1 MRLNPWK
8 LSTFALLAGLV
19 TTTVAPAIA
28 DRQPKM
34 QSALVSLK
42 KARAD
47 LKAATSDKGGHRVRA
62 IGLVEQAMSEV
73 EQGIKFDNHH

>member
-1 MRLNPWK
+1 MRINPWK

-34 QSALVSLK
+34 VSALGSLK
-42 KARAD
+42 KARAE

-62 IGLVEQAMSEV
+62 ISLVEQAMSEV

>member
-1 MRLNPWK
+1 MRMNPWK
-8 LSTFALLAGLV
+8 LTTFALLAGLV

-34 QSALVSLK
+34 GSALSSLK
-42 KARAD
+42 KARVD

-62 IGLVEQAMSEV
+62 INLVDQAISEV
-73 EQGIKFDNHH
+73 EQGIKFDNKH